1 MLVLLL
7 YSDLNEV
14 MAVMVEMVLLTTLSN
29 LADEVEVE
37 VDEMGD

>member
-1 MLVLLL
+1 MV
-7 YSDLNEV
+7 
-14 MAVMVEMVLLTTLSN
+14 VMVEMDLQKILSN

>member
-1 MLVLLL
+1 VLVLLL
-7 YSDLNEV
+7 YSALNEV
-14 MAVMVEMVLLTTLSN
+14 MVVMVEMDLQKILSN